1 MSVRDLIW
9 ESLPFLLEGT
19 LMTLRLWVVA
29 SVLALIV
36 GLLVALARISGGP
49 FLRGL
54 AQFYLSALRGT
65 PMLIQLMILYYG
77 LTTFKILLTPIQAA
91 LLGLTLHFAAYM
103 SEAFR
108 AAINAVDKGQWE
120 ASLAL
125 GLTRRKAF
133 QHVILPQA
141 LRIAL
146 PPLGNSVVD
155 LMKGT
160 AITSVIQV
168 SELTRRADEI
178 SAGALV
184 VMPILLVAA
193 AIYWILT
200 EALSSVMRWIER
212 RMALPGI

>member
-29 SVLALIV
+29 SVLALAL
-36 GLLVALARISGGP
+36 GLLVALARISGGHL
-49 FLRGL
+49 LRGL
-54 AQFYLSALRGT
+54 AQFYLSAFRGT

-77 LTTFKILLTPIQAA
+77 LTSFKILLSPIQAA

-108 AAINAVDKGQWE
+108 AAIGAVDKGQWE

-125 GLTRRKAF
+125 GLTRRQAF
-133 QHVILPQA
+133 RHVILPQA
-141 LRIAL
+141 FRVAL

-193 AIYWILT
+193 VIYWVLT
-200 EALSSVMRWIER
+200 EALSFFMRWIER
-212 RMALPGI
+212 RLALPG

>member
-1 MSVRDLIW
+1 MSVRNLIW
-9 ESLPFLLEGT
+9 QSLPFLLQGT
-19 LMTLRLWVVA
+19 VMTLQLWAVG
-29 SVLALIV
+29 SVLALLL
-36 GLLVALARISGGP
+36 GLLVALARISGGR

-54 AQFYLSALRGT
+54 AQLYLSAFRGT
-65 PMLIQLMILYYG
+65 PMLIQLMIFYYG
-77 LTTFKILLTPIQAA
+77 LTSFKILLSPIQAA
-91 LLGLTLHFAAYM
+91 LLGLTLHFGAYM

-108 AAINAVDKGQWE
+108 AAINAVEKGQWE

-125 GLTRRKAF
+125 GLSKRQAF

-141 LRIAL
+141 FRIAL

-193 AIYWILT
+193 VIYWVLT
-200 EALSSVMRWIER
+200 EALSFVMRRIER
-212 RMALPGI
+212 RLALPGS

>member
-9 ESLPFLLEGT
+9 GSLPFLLEGT
-19 LMTLRLWVVA
+19 LVTLRLWVVA
-29 SVLALIV
+29 SVLALAL
-36 GLLVALARISGGP
+36 GLLVALARISGGR
-49 FLRGL
+49 FLRVL
-54 AQFYLSALRGT
+54 AQLYLSAFRGT

-91 LLGLTLHFAAYM
+91 LLGLSLHFGAYM

-125 GLTRRKAF
+125 GLPRRKAF
-133 QHVILPQA
+133 RHVILPQA
-141 LRIAL
+141 FRIAL

-193 AIYWILT
+193 VIYWVLT
-200 EALSSVMRWIER
+200 ETLSFVMRWIER
-212 RMALPGI
+212 RLALPG

>member
-9 ESLPFLLEGT
+9 QSLPFLLQGT
-19 LMTLRLWVVA
+19 VTTLQLWAVGTIL
-29 SVLALIV
+29 SLFL
-36 GLLVALARISGGP
+36 GLLVALARISGGR
-49 FLRGL
+49 FVSGL
-54 AQFYLSALRGT
+54 AKLYLSAFRGT
-65 PMLIQLMILYYG
+65 PMLIQLMIFYYG
-77 LTTFKILLTPIQAA
+77 LTSFKILLTPIQAA

-108 AAINAVDKGQWE
+108 AAIGAVDKGQWE

-125 GLTRRKAF
+125 GISKRQAF
-133 QHVILPQA
+133 RHVILPQA

-146 PPLGNSVVD
+146 PPLGNSIVD

-193 AIYWILT
+193 LIYWVLT
-200 EALSSVMRWIER
+200 EVLSFGLRWLER
-212 RMALPGI
+212 RMALPG

>member
-29 SVLALIV
+29 SVLALV
-36 GLLVALARISGGP
+36 LGLLVALARVSGGP
-49 FLRGL
+49 LLSGL
-54 AQFYLSALRGT
+54 AKFYLSAFRGT

-125 GLTRRKAF
+125 GLTRRLAF

-141 LRIAL
+141 FRIAL

-200 EALSSVMRWIER
+200 EVLSSCMRWIER
-212 RMALPGI
+212 RLALPG